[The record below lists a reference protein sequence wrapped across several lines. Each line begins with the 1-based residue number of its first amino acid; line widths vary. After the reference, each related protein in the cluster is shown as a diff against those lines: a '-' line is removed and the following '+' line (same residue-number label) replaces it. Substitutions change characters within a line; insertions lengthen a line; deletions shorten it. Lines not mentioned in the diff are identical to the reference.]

1 MNNSCEDKISWNEQ
15 KDRLKQKFVVLTD
28 NDLMFDDSKNEEM
41 LNKLETKLGITKEV
55 LRRMFSTL

>member
-1 MNNSCEDKISWNEQ
+1 MNSCEDKISWNEQ